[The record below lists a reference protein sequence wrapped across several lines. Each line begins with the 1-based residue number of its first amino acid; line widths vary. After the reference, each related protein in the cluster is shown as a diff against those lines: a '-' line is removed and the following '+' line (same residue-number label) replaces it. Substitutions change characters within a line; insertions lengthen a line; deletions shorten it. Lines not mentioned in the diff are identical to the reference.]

1 MKFYIGYQ
9 YDVIWDLNRARPE
22 PTQRFLPTLKRP
34 VLGSRN
40 RYASD
45 LQILIAACS
54 LRGVRLPFTV
64 RIIPKRYAE
73 LELQRPPVHKRLTIA
88 AYAFLA
94 AIVPFPSSQAA
105 SSSPQDAA
113 PKENSK
119 SDAPPKKSTDTPA
132 AAKKSTAR
140 SKAARKKSEQASA
153 ARKAAGREASLE
165 MQPGIV
171 CKSIDGYENY
181 EPLPDAA
188 QTAEE
193 KLLVYF
199 RPSGFQCD
207 KVEKGYTAHLTVDG
221 EIRKRGAKTI
231 LRQKKKLI
239 EFNPVYP
246 TPPRFVYVKQSV
258 SLKGLA
264 PGDYDLII
272 ILHDELAKGAT
283 ATQTVKFKVI
293 PPLDPHKVQ
302 EAKEPPPP
310 HILDSLYAPFL
321 DNGLSD
327 DDE

>member
-1 MKFYIGYQ
+1 M
-9 YDVIWDLNRARPE
+9 
-22 PTQRFLPTLKRP
+22 
-34 VLGSRN
+34 
-40 RYASD
+40 
-45 LQILIAACS
+45 
-54 LRGVRLPFTV
+54 
-64 RIIPKRYAE
+64 
-73 LELQRPPVHKRLTIA
+73 HKRLTIA

-119 SDAPPKKSTDTPA
+119 SDARPRNRPTPLPPPRNRPHAAKRPGRNPSKPAQPGRQPAVKPRSRCNRASSANQSTDTKTTSPCRTRPRPPRKSSWSIFDRA
-132 AAKKSTAR
+132 AFSATR
-140 SKAARKKSEQASA
+140 SK
-153 ARKAAGREASLE
+153 KAT
-165 MQPGIV
+165 P
-171 CKSIDGYENY
+171 
-181 EPLPDAA
+181 
-188 QTAEE
+188 
-193 KLLVYF
+193 
-199 RPSGFQCD
+199 RP
-207 KVEKGYTAHLTVDG
+207 LTVDG